1 MRKNLILV
9 LFAIWATTTIAQPL
23 DDSRVKVALIY
34 NFAQNIEWKNDKQ
47 IETFR
52 FGVIATD
59 TTTFHNFKLLA
70 TRYKLKG
77 RTIEPVLLD
86 ITSSLKDINL
96 LYIDDIFSNT
106 IADVYERIKGQ
117 NILLISDRSSSRL
130 FIMINL
136 LYDSKTKR
144 ISYEINRQNLD
155 NESFLYKPEI
165 LVHGGSF
172 VDLKELYKQT
182 NDQLRVEAAKIEEIK
197 TQLASAQSE
206 KDSYIVQVNEL
217 NRLIVNLEQNRRYL
231 EQEFAELSNRVS
243 EKDSLILLKNRE
255 LDGQAYKSE
264 RLQRTIENQL
274 QSINEVR
281 NSLEELNDEF
291 IEKQKSLAEQQEKID
306 LQNVD
311 ISEKET
317 LISLQQKLIF
327 VSIALAFSM
336 MFSLIFAYRAF
347 KSKKKIN
354 EKLEQLVGDR
364 TEELRISRE
373 HYRNL
378 FESSPVAIC
387 EMNLEEM
394 YSFLT
399 TQSISNKDLENTII
413 KGGSV
418 VTESISRIRIT
429 GLNSSMLEL
438 FDYKSKEEFE
448 THYISTFNEKS
459 IEEFGYNLIRFIN
472 KHTSSSYETT
482 RKTASGKRLD
492 LYVNWIVLPGYE
504 DNFGKVLVTFSD
516 ITELKRHRYHLEE
529 LVRERA
535 NEIIELNENLTS
547 TNAELNSRKEE
558 LESTIN
564 RLEETQ
570 NQLVRSEKMA
580 SLGMLTAGIAHEI
593 NNPINYISASTQA
606 FKPMLTDLIKK
617 LRPPSNNSK
626 KSNQSNDEYEEISKS
641 LQFLLANIETGIDRI
656 TEIIASLKAYYSNT
670 GDLERKRYNI
680 VGGIKDVL
688 VILNSKYRD
697 RIRINE
703 NYGIIPEILCHTSGI
718 NQVIM
723 NIISNAIDA
732 IPEKGTIDI
741 ETTFDKANNKIL
753 LKVKD
758 SGIGIPQEITER
770 IFDPFFTTKDVG
782 KGTGLGLYIVWGV
795 LQQHKGEVTINSEV
809 KKGTEFIISLPVD

>member
-1 MRKNLILV
+1 MRKTLILV
-9 LFAIWATTTIAQPL
+9 LLAIWAKTANAQPL

-47 IETFR
+47 IASFR

-59 TTTFHNFKLLA
+59 TATFHNFKLLA

-96 LYIDDIFSNT
+96 LYVDDFFSNT
-106 IADVYERIKGQ
+106 ISDVYERIKGQ

-130 FIMINL
+130 FTMINL

-155 NESFLYKPEI
+155 SESFTYKPEI

-172 VDLKELYKQT
+172 IDLKELYKQT
-182 NDQLRVEAAKIEEIK
+182 NDQLRAEAAKIEEIK
-197 TQLASAQSE
+197 TQLANAQSE

-217 NRLIVNLEQNRRYL
+217 NRLILNLENNRRNL

-243 EKDSLILLKNRE
+243 EKDSLILMKSSE
-255 LDGQAYKSE
+255 LEGQAYKSA

-281 NSLEELNDEF
+281 NSLEELNAEF
-291 IEKQKSLAEQQEKID
+291 IEKQKSLREQQEKID

-317 LISLQQKLIF
+317 LISLQQKFIF

-347 KSKKKIN
+347 KGKKRIN
-354 EKLEQLVGDR
+354 EKLEQLVNDR

-373 HYRNL
+373 HFRNL

-394 YSFLT
+394 YSYLKS
-399 TQSISNKDLENTII
+399 QSISNKDFENILVN
-413 KGGSV
+413 GGPV
-418 VTESISRIRIT
+418 VAESISRIRIT

-438 FDYKSKEEFE
+438 FGFKTKEEFE
-448 THYISTFNEKS
+448 LKYYETFNQKS
-459 IEEFGYNLIRFIN
+459 LEEFGYNLIRFVN
-472 KHTSSSYETT
+472 KNTSSSYETT
-482 RKTASGKRLD
+482 RKTALGKRLD
-492 LYVNWIVLPGYE
+492 LYVKWIVLPGYE
-504 DNFGKVLVTFSD
+504 ENFGKVLVTFSD

-535 NEIIELNENLTS
+535 KEIIELNNNLTS

-606 FKPMLTDLIKK
+606 FKPILNDLIEK
-617 LRPPSNNSK
+617 LEQPSNSSK
-626 KSNQSNDEYEEISKS
+626 NPNKSNEEYEEISKS
-641 LQFLLANIETGIDRI
+641 LQFLLTNIETGIDRI

-688 VILNSKYRD
+688 IILNSKYKD
-697 RIRINE
+697 RITINE
-703 NYGIIPEILCHTSGI
+703 NYGNTPEIMCHPSGI

-732 IPEKGTIDI
+732 IPDKGTIDI
-741 ETTFDKANNKIL
+741 DTSFDEVSNKIF

-758 SGIGIPQEITER
+758 SGIGIPQEITDR

-795 LQQHKGEVTINSEV
+795 LQQHKGEVAINSEV
-809 KKGTEFIISLPVD
+809 NKGTEFVISLPVA